1 MAGRFD
7 NLYSR
12 LVAWLK
18 VLLPLAALGIV
29 AAVFLLSRSI
39 DPEAALTGAGLD
51 VRDLA
56 REVRVGSPDY
66 RGMTDDGTEVRITAD
81 RARPDPDRPGRIEA
95 EVVDAVLT
103 DAAGDRTHI
112 RGAAGDLDRE
122 ADRLVLTGDASVE
135 TGDGMRVESA
145 ELVSVLS
152 RTEVRSD
159 VPVRASGPLGE
170 ITGDTMLL
178 TRDPAPGAGHV
189 VVFNGDVKLVYR
201 PSNRGPD
208 KP

>member
-18 VLLPLAALGIV
+18 VLLPLAAMGIV
-29 AAVFLLSRSI
+29 AALFLLSRTI

-51 VRDLA
+51 VREMA

-66 RGMTDDGTEVRITAD
+66 RGMTGDGTEIRVTAE
-81 RARPDPDRPGRIEA
+81 RARPDPDRPGRVEA
-95 EVVDAVLT
+95 EDVDAVLQ
-103 DAAGDRTHI
+103 DAAGDRTVI
-112 RGAAGDLDRE
+112 RGAAGDLDRD

-135 TGDGMRVESA
+135 TSAGMRVESE

-159 VPVRASGPLGE
+159 VPVRATGPMGV
-170 ITGDTMLL
+170 ITGDSMLL
-178 TRDPAPGAGHV
+178 IRDPAQGEGHV

-201 PSNRGPD
+201 PSN
-208 KP
+208 

>member
-18 VLLPLAALGIV
+18 VLLPLAAIGIV
-29 AAVFLLSRSI
+29 AALFLLSRSI

-51 VRDLA
+51 VREMA
-56 REVRVGSPDY
+56 REVRIGSPDY
-66 RGMTDDGTEVRITAD
+66 RAMTDDGTEIRITAE
-81 RARPDPDRPGRIEA
+81 RARPDPDRPGRIAAEA
-95 EVVDAVLT
+95 VDAVLE
-103 DAAGDRTHI
+103 DAAGERTYI

-135 TGDGMRVESA
+135 TSEGMRLESE
-145 ELVSVLS
+145 ELVSALS

-159 VPVRASGPLGE
+159 VPVRATGPMGE
-170 ITGDTMLL
+170 ITGDSMRL
-178 TRDPAPGAGHV
+178 TRDPAAGDGHV

-201 PSNRGPD
+201 PSN
-208 KP
+208 